1 MNGLDIMDSIGNI
14 DPKFIESAENSKIK
28 NNLEYA

>member
-14 DPKFIESAENSKIK
+14 DPKFIESAENSKITDCC
-28 NNLEYA
+28 